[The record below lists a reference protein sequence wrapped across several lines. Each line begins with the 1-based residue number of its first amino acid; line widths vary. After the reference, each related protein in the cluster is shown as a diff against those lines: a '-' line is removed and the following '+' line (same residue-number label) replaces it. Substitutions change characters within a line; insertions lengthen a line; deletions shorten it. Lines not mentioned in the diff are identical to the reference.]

1 MAKSL
6 NFHERDLSE
15 TTRSLE
21 KSRKPQLRPDDYD
34 AEIKAEFLSETDDPT
49 DSEDYNL
56 DGEAWNELPEEVQDY

>member
-1 MAKSL
+1 MSKSL
-6 NFHERDLSE
+6 NFHKRDLSE

-21 KSRKPQLRPDDYD
+21 NSRKPQLRPDDYD
-34 AEIKAEFLSETDDPT
+34 AEINAEFLSETDDPT